1 MQDLHTQIQTR
12 LNSPN
17 VVEEIGKLFSEVL
30 SWGAPAEREAIPLNV
45 GTPVSRELTLQLVAQ
60 MAGLPVFRIEWY
72 EPRLPT
78 LTARRAVYRAL
89 ASRYAEHLL
98 CYIVY
103 EHTPPEQSSKT
114 PEEQSSKTPKMIAF
128 TWPQK
133 RADGKTELRT
143 LPYEVGTPART
154 TIERLAMLH
163 FSPKKLGRDGPTIG
177 QLTDKLNQAFEIE
190 SLSRRFYQE
199 VANWF
204 FWAAKNVEF
213 PMPPETRNKESY
225 TLQNLIR
232 LLTRLL
238 FCWFLKAKG
247 LIPNELFDEKSLQNL
262 LTGSE
267 PLATSQQ
274 TRFYKAILQNLFFAT
289 LNTEMDQRDWA
300 KDGQNYMAHNL
311 YRYKEL
317 FQDPGK
323 AIELFKNIPFLNGG
337 LFECLDRIGEVN
349 GQRCV
354 IRIDGFSRR
363 PDSQPKVPDFLFFG
377 EERVEELSDGP
388 RKKRVKVRGLIR
400 ILSSYNFTIME
411 NTPLEREVALNPEL
425 LGQVFENLLAAYN
438 PETSTTARKAT
449 GSYYTPQEIVE
460 FMVDEA
466 LIFALKTKL
475 KARFPEAKDEHLETQ
490 LRSLFAYNDE
500 KPDFTK
506 DYVKALICAIDE
518 MKILDPACGSGAFLM
533 GALQRLVF
541 ILSKLDPDNAR
552 WKALQIA
559 KARKNL
565 DPTERDEVIA
575 AIKQSFTSNE
585 LDYGRKLYLIKN
597 CIYGVDIQPIAI
609 QIAKLRFFISLVVEQ
624 EIRPEAKNLGILALP
639 NLETRLIAAD
649 TLSRLN
655 RPQQLT
661 LRSPKVE
668 ELLKKLARVRAKY
681 FTAKTPAT
689 KQKYREE
696 DKKLRAEMT
705 ECLKTDGWDDQTACL
720 LANWDPYD
728 QNASAPFFDPKWMF
742 GLSTGFDIVLGNPP
756 YIQLQKSYH
765 QNSIYADLYKD
776 QKYKKYADLYKDQNH
791 KLQKSKY
798 AHLYKKQN
806 YKTFDSEGDIY
817 CLFYERGVELLRKGG
832 LLAYITSNK
841 WMRTGYG
848 EKLREYFAKHTNPL
862 LLIDLGPRVFESAT
876 VDTNIL
882 LLQRAPNQ
890 NRLRAFTYTD
900 RKQSLR
906 DALQAHATP
915 MPPLTKD
922 AWFIGGDA
930 EHRLKQKIEA
940 IGKPLRE
947 WNVNIYYGIKTGLN
961 EAFIIDTDT
970 RQSILNACE
979 DDDERQ
985 RTEAIIKPIL
995 HGRDIK
1001 RYTYEWKEQWVIL
1014 IPAGWTNDRRGS
1026 EPAEDYIERVLPSL
1040 MKHLRR
1046 FKAKSCARE
1055 DQGDYW
1061 WELRPCAYYAELKK
1075 EKVVYSEIVR
1085 EPQFYY
1091 DKGKFY
1097 VEATAF
1103 LMTGSHL
1110 RYLCG
1115 LLNSRPVEFFFKRY
1129 YAGGGLGEEGYRY
1142 KKAFLEKL
1150 PIPPITPKNQS
1161 LVAQIESLVDQILAQ
1176 KRGEPHADTRD
1187 LERAIDE
1194 LVYRLYDLTPDE
1206 IRLIE
1211 GK

>member
-1 MQDLHTQIQTR
+1 
-12 LNSPN
+12 
-17 VVEEIGKLFSEVL
+17 
-30 SWGAPAEREAIPLNV
+30 
-45 GTPVSRELTLQLVAQ
+45 
-60 MAGLPVFRIEWY
+60 MAGLPVFRIDWH

-78 LTARRAVYRAL
+78 LTARRAVHRAL
-89 ASRYAEHLL
+89 ASHYAEHLL

-103 EHTPPEQSSKT
+103 EHTPSA
-114 PEEQSSKTPKMIAF
+114 QSSKTPKMIAF
-128 TWPQK
+128 TWAQK

-163 FSPKKLGRDGPTIG
+163 FSLEDLMRHRPTIG

-190 SLSRRFYQE
+190 SLSRQFYQE

-204 FWAAKNVEF
+204 FWAAKHVEF

-225 TLQNLIR
+225 TLQSLIR

-247 LIPNELFDEKSLQNL
+247 LIPNELFDENYLQTL

-267 PLATSQQ
+267 PLATSRK

-289 LNTEMDQRDWA
+289 LNTEMEQRDWA

-311 YRYKEL
+311 YRYKKL
-317 FQDPGK
+317 FKNPNK
-323 AIELFKNIPFLNGG
+323 AIELLKNIPFLNGG

-354 IRIDGFSRR
+354 IRIDGFSRHIER
-363 PDSQPKVPDFLFFG
+363 QLKVPDFLFFG
-377 EERVEELSDGP
+377 EEQKVRLSDGP
-388 RKKRVKVRGLIR
+388 SKKRVKVRGLIR

-438 PETSTTARKAT
+438 PETETSTTEREAT

-490 LRSLFAYNDE
+490 LRRLFAYNDE

-506 DYVKALICAIDE
+506 DYVKALICAIGE

-575 AIKQSFTSNE
+575 AIEQSFTSNE
-585 LDYGRKLYLIKN
+585 PDYGRKLYLIQN

-624 EIRPEAKNLGILALP
+624 EIRREAKNLGILALP

-655 RPQQLT
+655 RSQQLT
-661 LRSPKVE
+661 LRSPKVKK
-668 ELLKKLARVRAKY
+668 LLKKLARVRAKY

-696 DKKLRAEMT
+696 DKKLRAQMT
-705 ECLKTDGWDDQTACL
+705 KCLKTDGWDDPTAHL

-756 YIQLQKSYH
+756 YIQLQKSYD

-776 QKYKKYADLYKDQNH
+776 KKYKKYADLYKDQNH

-798 AHLYKKQN
+798 ADLYEDQN
-806 YKTFDSEGDIY
+806 YKTFDRKGDIY

-841 WMRTGYG
+841 WMRAGYG

-862 LLIDLGPRVFESAT
+862 LLIDLGPRVFEERDGGPQHPAAAT
-876 VDTNIL
+876 RAQSESPACLHLHRPHAEPARRPANSRCAHAPTHQRRLVHRRRRRTPPQTENRTHRQAPARVGCENL
-882 LLQRAPNQ
+882 LWHQDRFEQGVYYRHGDAPGHLE
-890 NRLRAFTYTD
+890 RLRRRRRTPTH
-900 RKQSLR
+900 RGNH
-906 DALQAHATP
+906 QAHPARTQHQT
-915 MPPLTKD
+915 LYLRV
-922 AWFIGGDA
+922 GGA
-930 EHRLKQKIEA
+930 VGNRNFSCVAFRHR
-940 IGKPLRE
+940 
-947 WNVNIYYGIKTGLN
+947 
-961 EAFIIDTDT
+961 
-970 RQSILNACE
+970 
-979 DDDERQ
+979 
-985 RTEAIIKPIL
+985 
-995 HGRDIK
+995 
-1001 RYTYEWKEQWVIL
+1001 
-1014 IPAGWTNDRRGS
+1014 
-1026 EPAEDYIERVLPSL
+1026 
-1040 MKHLRR
+1040 
-1046 FKAKSCARE
+1046 
-1055 DQGDYW
+1055 
-1061 WELRPCAYYAELKK
+1061 
-1075 EKVVYSEIVR
+1075 
-1085 EPQFYY
+1085 
-1091 DKGKFY
+1091 
-1097 VEATAF
+1097 
-1103 LMTGSHL
+1103 
-1110 RYLCG
+1110 
-1115 LLNSRPVEFFFKRY
+1115 
-1129 YAGGGLGEEGYRY
+1129 
-1142 KKAFLEKL
+1142 
-1150 PIPPITPKNQS
+1150 
-1161 LVAQIESLVDQILAQ
+1161 
-1176 KRGEPHADTRD
+1176 
-1187 LERAIDE
+1187 
-1194 LVYRLYDLTPDE
+1194 
-1206 IRLIE
+1206 
-1211 GK
+1211 